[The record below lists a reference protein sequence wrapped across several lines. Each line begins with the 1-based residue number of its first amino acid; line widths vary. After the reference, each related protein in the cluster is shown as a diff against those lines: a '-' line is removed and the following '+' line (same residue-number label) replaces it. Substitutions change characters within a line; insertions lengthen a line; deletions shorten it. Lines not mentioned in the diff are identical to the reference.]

1 MNCLDKYRNKL
12 IREINQNLRSIRTQP
27 EEEAIHEYRVGVKR
41 LTAFYFFLSQIDP
54 SLQAK
59 TILKPYRTSFKF
71 VGKIRDGHIAINLIR
86 NLTELDP
93 AEKKGLI
100 KAINARVRKDIRAFA
115 KHVQSETQSPI
126 RMPSVKTLG
135 ISERAILKHK
145 PIILNALISSV
156 SNTEGRVTAKQWHK
170 KRILLKRY
178 QHIMDAFEYC
188 PGHQSDERELKQ
200 IYMLQKLLGDW
211 HDRVVTMELLQ
222 SMPEIEHQIEHI
234 IAVAQN
240 QDRLLLGSAKIYL
253 HNYSIWYKT
262 TKDSGGGQ

>member
-12 IREINQNLRSIRTQP
+12 IREINNNLRIIRAQP

-41 LTAFYFFLSQIDP
+41 LTAFYFFLSQIKP
-54 SLQAK
+54 ELQAK
-59 TILKPYRTSFKF
+59 EILKPYRTSFKY
-71 VGKIRDGHIAINLIR
+71 VGKIRDGHIAINLIH
-86 NLTELDP
+86 NLSELDP
-93 AEKKGLI
+93 VEKKQLI
-100 KAINARVRKDIRAFA
+100 KAINTRVRKDIRLFA
-115 KHVQSETQSPI
+115 KHVRSEPQSSF
-126 RMPSVKTLG
+126 RMPSVKALG

-145 PIILNALISSV
+145 PVVLDGLISSV
-156 SNTEGRVTAKQWHK
+156 SNIEGRLTAKQWHK

-222 SMPEIEHQIEHI
+222 SMPEIAHQIERI

-253 HNYSIWYKT
+253 HHYSIWYND
-262 TKDSGGGQ
+262 TKGMALS